1 MKLGQDRFSFCCRP
15 TRVPKVVTTPCYER
29 SPARCTA
36 RPSRSNSRLCMI
48 IPIRQEDTSPSSITG
63 FLLEPGCGLAELHSE
78 LVATLL
84 VGFLLDDV
92 LGAMR
97 LEKFTT
103 CFVVIEAGCG
113 IAELHSEL
121 VATLLVGFLLDEML
135 GAMRLE
141 DLRHASSLSN
151 ASSSVRNRR
160 AMFT

>member
-1 MKLGQDRFSFCCRP
+1 
-15 TRVPKVVTTPCYER
+15 
-29 SPARCTA
+29 
-36 RPSRSNSRLCMI
+36 MI
-48 IPIRQEDTSPSSITG
+48 IPIRQEDTYPSSITG

-84 VGFLLDDV
+84 VRFLLDDV

-103 CFVVIEAGCG
+103 RFVVIEAGCG

-121 VATLLVGFLLDEML
+121 VTALLVRFLLDEML

-141 DLRHASSLSN
+141 DSRHASSLSN

-160 AMFT
+160 AIST